1 MARTLSPARSRAV
14 RAALAALVF
23 ALSAAVYRPML
34 GHAWLNY
41 DDDIYVTRN
50 AEIRQGL
57 SWQGVGWAFTTQ
69 QGANWFPLTRLSW
82 MLDVELHG
90 LEARGFLLTNLLL
103 HALASALFC
112 LALASLTGAPLRSAL
127 AAAIFAIHPVHV
139 ESVAWISARK
149 DVLSGVFFML
159 ALLAFAPAARGSRAA
174 RLAVFASLA
183 LGLLA
188 KSTLVTLPCVLLL
201 LDAWPL
207 GRLARAGRNPD
218 ARLLLRAAREK
229 LPLFALAAF
238 ASFMTWRA
246 QAAAQVVA
254 SLEQLSFADRAANA
268 LVACA
273 VYLRQ
278 VFWPSGLA
286 VIHPHPGSGLPFWQP
301 LLAAA
306 LLLAASWLAWREWP
320 RRGWLAVGWLWFLG
334 MLVPTIGLVQVGSQA
349 HADRYLYL
357 PLAGLALAIAWSAPA
372 AERAGA
378 RAALAA
384 AALLAT
390 LLLATA
396 TRAQLAHWRDSVA
409 LFEHAVAVTHENAIA
424 HAQLGAAYQAQG
436 RIKETIRHF
445 REAVR
450 IRPGYTTAANNLA
463 WLLASVRDPAL
474 RDPTTAVQ
482 LAEAANARSPHPD
495 PALLDTLAVA
505 YAAAGRFD
513 AAIAAG
519 ERAVA
524 ASEAS
529 EPPEATRPLRERLAG
544 YRAGRAYQE

>member
-1 MARTLSPARSRAV
+1 VARALSLARS

-23 ALSAAVYRPML
+23 ALAAAVYWPML
-34 GHAWLNY
+34 GHTWLNY
-41 DDDIYVTRN
+41 DDDICVTRN
-50 AEIRQGL
+50 AEIRGGL
-57 SWQGVGWAFTTQ
+57 SADGLRWAFTTQ
-69 QGANWFPLTRLSW
+69 QAANWFPLTRLSW
-82 MLDVELHG
+82 MLDVELHR
-90 LEARGFLLTNLLL
+90 LEARGFLLSNLLL
-103 HALASALFC
+103 HALASALFF
-112 LALASLTGAPLRSAL
+112 LALTSLAGAPLRSLL
-127 AAAIFAIHPVHV
+127 AAAIFAVHPVHV

-149 DVLSGVFFML
+149 DVLSGVCFML
-159 ALLAFAPAARGSRAA
+159 ALVAYGRAARGSRAA
-174 RLAVFASLA
+174 QLAVAASLA

-207 GRLARAGRNPD
+207 GRLASGGRNPD
-218 ARLLLRAAREK
+218 PRRLWRAAREK
-229 LPLFALAAF
+229 WPLFALAAL
-238 ASFMTWRA
+238 SSYLTWRA
-246 QAAAQVVA
+246 QAAANVVA
-254 SLEQLSFADRAANA
+254 SFEQLSLPDRVANA
-268 LVACA
+268 LVSAA

-278 VFWPSGLA
+278 VVWPSGLA
-286 VIHPHPGSGLPFWQP
+286 VIYPHPGSTLPLWQP

-306 LLLAASWLAWREWP
+306 LLLALSVLVWREWP

-357 PLAGLALAIAWSAPA
+357 PLAGLALAFAWSAPA
-372 AERAGA
+372 PARAHARAGLA
-378 RAALAA
+378 VAGVLVVACLAL
-384 AALLAT
+384 
-390 LLLATA
+390 A

-409 LFEHAVAVTHENAIA
+409 LFERAVAVTRENAIA

-436 RIKETIRHF
+436 RLAETIRHF

-463 WLLASVRDPAL
+463 WLLATTRDPAL
-474 RDPTTAVQ
+474 RDPATAVR
-482 LAEAANARSPHPD
+482 LAEAAQASSPAPN
-495 PALLDTLAVA
+495 PALLDTLAAA

-513 AAIAAG
+513 DAIAAA
-519 ERAVA
+519 ERAVR

-544 YRAGRAYQE
+544 YRAGRPHQE